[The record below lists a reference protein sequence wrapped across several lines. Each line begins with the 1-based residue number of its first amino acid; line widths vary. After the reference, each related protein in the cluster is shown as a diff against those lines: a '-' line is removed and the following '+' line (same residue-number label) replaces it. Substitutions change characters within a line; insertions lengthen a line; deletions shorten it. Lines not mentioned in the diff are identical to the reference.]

1 MGQTAPAALRRP
13 PQTPPPRPSG
23 ELAWG
28 LHFDYSRIME
38 KTDALE
44 ALTALAHPTRLSVFR
59 LLVREE
65 PEGLAA
71 GAIAEALDVRS
82 NTLSTHLT
90 LLTRGGLVS
99 AERHGR
105 SIRYRV
111 DLQGMRALLL
121 YLTEDCCAGRPEI
134 CAPLMEALACQS
146 ENEPASCR
154 AVAEGNPR

>member
-1 MGQTAPAALRRP
+1 
-13 PQTPPPRPSG
+13 
-23 ELAWG
+23 
-28 LHFDYSRIME
+28 ME

-65 PEGLAA
+65 PQGLAA
-71 GAIAEALDVRS
+71 GAIAEALDVRA

-90 LLTRGGLVS
+90 LLARGGLVS

-134 CAPLMEALACQS
+134 CAPLMEALACRS
-146 ENEPASCR
+146 DEGSGSCHP
-154 AVAEGNPR
+154 VEGDLQ

>member
-1 MGQTAPAALRRP
+1 
-13 PQTPPPRPSG
+13 
-23 ELAWG
+23 
-28 LHFDYSRIME
+28 ME
-38 KTDALE
+38 KTDALD

-71 GAIAEALDVRS
+71 GAIAEALDVRA
-82 NTLSTHLT
+82 NTLSTHLA

-111 DLQGMRALLL
+111 DLPGMRGLIL
-121 YLTEDCCAGRPEI
+121 YLMEDCCAGRPEI
-134 CAPLMEALACQS
+134 CTPLMEALACRV
-146 ENEPASCR
+146 EGEGASCR
-154 AVAEGNPR
+154 PAVQGPPK

>member
-1 MGQTAPAALRRP
+1 
-13 PQTPPPRPSG
+13 
-23 ELAWG
+23 
-28 LHFDYSRIME
+28 ME

-65 PEGLAA
+65 PAGLAA
-71 GAIAEALDVRS
+71 GAIADALDVRA
-82 NTLSTHLT
+82 NTLSTHLA

-111 DLQGMRALLL
+111 DLQGMRGLIL

-134 CAPLMEALACQS
+134 CAPLMEALACQAETETRS
-146 ENEPASCR
+146 CQPAARDFSDHVETSGR
-154 AVAEGNPR
+154 